1 MLENKVILHSGDIL
15 DPYFLLSLFREHGF
29 DEVYHLAAQSH
40 VGTSFK
46 LQLYTGDVNA
56 LGTLRLI
63 QTILTLDLGKRTK
76 FYNVSCTGSCRLLCN
91 ADNQRHVH
99 PRLLAKQ

>member
-15 DPYFLLSLFREHGF
+15 DPYFLLRLFREHSF

-46 LQLYTGDVNA
+46 LQLYTCDVNA

-63 QTILTLDLGKRTK
+63 QTILTLDLAKRTK
-76 FYNVSCTGSCRLLCN
+76 FYNVSCIISCWVYLQC
-91 ADNQRHVH
+91 
-99 PRLLAKQ
+99 

>member
-1 MLENKVILHSGDIL
+1 MLHTGDIM
-15 DPYFLLSLFREHGF
+15 DPYFLLNLFKEHRY

-46 LQLYTGDVNA
+46 LQLYTCDVNA

-63 QTILTLDLGKRTK
+63 QTILALGLEKTTK
-76 FYNVSCTGSCRLLCN
+76 FYNVSSISS
-91 ADNQRHVH
+91 
-99 PRLLAKQ
+99 

>member
-15 DPYFLLSLFREHGF
+15 DPYFLLSLFREHSF

-40 VGTSFK
+40 VGASFK
-46 LQLYTGDVNA
+46 LQLYTCDVNA

-63 QTILTLDLGKRTK
+63 QTILTLNLEKRIK
-76 FYNVSCTGSCRLLCN
+76 FYNVSCIISCWVYLQC
-91 ADNQRHVH
+91 
-99 PRLLAKQ
+99 

>member
-1 MLENKVILHSGDIL
+1 M
-15 DPYFLLSLFREHGF
+15 DPYFLLSLFREHSF

-46 LQLYTGDVNA
+46 LQLYTCDVNA

-63 QTILTLDLGKRTK
+63 QTILTLGLEKKTK
-76 FYNVSCTGSCRLLCN
+76 FYNVSCIITYWVYLQC
-91 ADNQRHVH
+91 
-99 PRLLAKQ
+99 